1 MDDKYLF
8 WLVIA
13 TMVFV
18 LIAILLPV
26 YWFMVL

>member
-1 MDDKYLF
+1 MEDKYLF
-8 WLVIA
+8 WLAIA
-13 TMVFV
+13 MMVFA

>member
-8 WLVIA
+8 WLAIA
-13 TMVFV
+13 MMVFA

>member
-8 WLVIA
+8 WLAIA
-13 TMVFV
+13 VMVFA
-18 LIAILLPV
+18 LIAILLPI